1 MVVAVTFLPNLRSDV
16 LLLELLTLLA
26 AQAFVAASRM
36 TIAPMRMADFMFSLL
51 VNPCLETL
59 GREHTPALVAPGCQ
73 RGPPAGYDR
82 RESRWTSRGGNHDDR
97 GRGRRPSC
105 R

>member
-16 LLLELLTLLA
+16 LLLELLTVVA
-26 AQAFVAASRM
+26 AQELVIASRM

-59 GREHTPALVAPGCQ
+59 GREHTPARVA
-73 RGPPAGYDR
+73 
-82 RESRWTSRGGNHDDR
+82 GG
-97 GRGRRPSC
+97 
-105 R
+105 